1 MNCKL
6 LKCLGKA
13 AVLGVGGAAALFGV
27 YWFNLDNKLI
37 FYGVRPILNK
47 LYDRQQRDVKL

>member
-13 AVLGVGGAAALFGV
+13 ALMGVGGAAALFGV

-37 FYGVRPILNK
+37 FYVVRPLLNQI
-47 LYDRQQRDVKL
+47 YNRQQRDVRL

>member
-1 MNCKL
+1 MNRKM

-13 AVLGVGGAAALFGV
+13 ALAGAGGFAALFGV

-37 FYGVRPILNK
+37 FYGVRPILNR
-47 LYDRQQRDVKL
+47 LYDRQKRDVRL

>member
-1 MNCKL
+1 MNYKL

-37 FYGVRPILNK
+37 FYGVRPLLNR

>member
-13 AVLGVGGAAALFGV
+13 ALFGAGGVAALFGV

-37 FYGVRPILNK
+37 FYGVRPLLNM
-47 LYDRQQRDVKL
+47 LYDRQKRDVKL